1 MTDDEFRPPEKVD
14 PMPSND
20 SFRAAAFL
28 TDRRR
33 FLISAGLLIHAGCR
47 TSAALSPDRLPAVT
61 SRFSA
66 GEIVSPVTLGTV
78 GLTVES
84 GADAVQQVFAQR
96 LGTLVAGE
104 IELTAAGVRVQPWSR
119 GVSRLGA
126 GSQMPGDSGSGM
138 CSVPF
143 SVPSAATPDGSSVP
157 LPPGLSDQHPDPD
170 RLLSIQVMDY
180 RPWYPMS
187 AALRL
192 TVTEGVSSQPA
203 FETSAEWRVTP
214 EGISGGCLPQHH
226 HKPRRWFCPPH
237 NSFQPSADHNSP
249 EALLRIIAQDVA
261 GWFAEK
267 TAPPV
272 QETKSH
278 RTTGS
283 RWSVLS
289 RPRRR
294 L

>member
-1 MTDDEFRPPEKVD
+1 
-14 PMPSND
+14 MPSND
-20 SFRAAAFL
+20 SFSAAAFL

-33 FLISAGLLIHAGCR
+33 FLISAGLLFHAGCR
-47 TSAALSPDRLPAVT
+47 TSAALSPDRLPAVA

-66 GEIVSPVTLGTV
+66 GEIVSPVTLGVV
-78 GLTVES
+78 GLTIES
-84 GADAVQQVFAQR
+84 SPDTVQQVFAQR

-119 GVSRLGA
+119 GVSRLSANG
-126 GSQMPGDSGSGM
+126 
-138 CSVPF
+138 VPV
-143 SVPSAATPDGSSVP
+143 SSAAGPDGSSGP

-170 RLLSIQVMDY
+170 RLLNIQVMDY

-214 EGISGGCLPQHH
+214 EGVSGGCLPRHH
-226 HKPRRWFCPPH
+226 HKPRRWFCPPD
-237 NSFQPSADHNSP
+237 NSCQPSGDHNSP

-272 QETKSH
+272 QDTKSH
-278 RTTGS
+278 RATGS

-289 RPRRR
+289 GPRRR
-294 L
+294 Q

>member
-1 MTDDEFRPPEKVD
+1 
-14 PMPSND
+14 MPSTD
-20 SFRAAAFL
+20 PFSAATFL
-28 TDRRR
+28 TDRRK

-66 GEIVSPVTLGTV
+66 GEIVSPVTLGVV

-84 GADAVQQVFAQR
+84 GPDAVQQTFAQR

-119 GVSRLGA
+119 GVSRLSADGVPLSA
-126 GSQMPGDSGSGM
+126 DSASGM

-143 SVPSAATPDGSSVP
+143 SLPSAAGSDGNP
-157 LPPGLSDQHPDPD
+157 AYPPPGVSDQNPD
-170 RLLSIQVMDY
+170 RLLNIQVMDY

-192 TVTEGVSSQPA
+192 TVTEGMSSQPV
-203 FETSAEWRVTP
+203 FETSAEWRATP
-214 EGISGGCLPQHH
+214 EGVSGGCLPQRH
-226 HKPRRWFCPPH
+226 HKPRRWFCPPD
-237 NSFQPSADHNSP
+237 NSCQPSADHNSP

-267 TAPPV
+267 TSPPV
-272 QETKSH
+272 QDTNKKS

-289 RPRRR
+289 KPRRR
-294 L
+294 Q

>member
-1 MTDDEFRPPEKVD
+1 
-14 PMPSND
+14 MPSTD
-20 SFRAAAFL
+20 SLSAADLL

-47 TSAALSPDRLPAVT
+47 TSAALSPSRLPAVT

-66 GEIVSPVTLGTV
+66 AEIVSPVTLGAV
-78 GLTVES
+78 GLTIES
-84 GADAVQQVFAQR
+84 SPDAVQQAFAQR

-104 IELTAAGVRVQPWSR
+104 IELTAAGVRVQPWVR
-119 GVSRLGA
+119 GVSRLGGA
-126 GSQMPGDSGSGM
+126 GSQLSGDSGSGM

-143 SVPSAATPDGSSVP
+143 SVPSAAAADGSSVP
-157 LPPGLSDQHPDPD
+157 LPSGLSDQHPDPD
-170 RLLSIQVMDY
+170 RLLNIQVMDY

-192 TVTEGVSSQPA
+192 TVAEGISSQPV
-203 FETSAEWRVTP
+203 FETSAEWRATP
-214 EGISGGCLPQHH
+214 EGVSGGCLPQHQ
-226 HKPRRWFCPPH
+226 HKPRRWFCPPD
-237 NSFQPSADHNSP
+237 NSCQPSADHNSP

-267 TAPPV
+267 NSPPV
-272 QETKSH
+272 QETKNH

-289 RPRRR
+289 KPRRR
-294 L
+294 Q